1 MDMYHFDFEELNKAP
16 ENRPLFDEER
26 TTRKGNVMRVQITH
40 YAKEYGGDGDY
51 KIAYQAEL
59 RNRDDGTPILDIK
72 GNPRPYVTS
81 GSYYVATETEA
92 REAAERIL
100 SGDVSQTPE
109 NPRWLNPNFEP
120 FEI

>member
-1 MDMYHFDFEELNKAP
+1 MDMYRFDFDELNKAP

-51 KIAYQAEL
+51 KIAYQAER
-59 RNRDDGTPILDIK
+59 RNRDDGEPLRDVK
-72 GNPRPYVTS
+72 GNLCPYVTS
-81 GSYYVATETEA
+81 GSYYAATEAEA
-92 REAAERIL
+92 LEAAGRIL
-100 SGDVSQTPE
+100 SGDMSRTPE
-109 NPRWLNPNFEP
+109 NPRWLNPCYAP